1 MGVGYRQQLSSKWSF
16 KSSVFLIL
24 KMPTSQDLSIYWMIK
39 QIVLVSLTLNYKDTL
54 WSVPFET
61 SLGTEMALTIIPFL
75 FSKFICFNPIKG
87 VLLELN
93 SVISNRKA
101 TKLFFTSRFS
111 LSEKLHLET
120 GLAFNTTRYSCEI
133 FCSRKQ
139 FRLPYLWEVWSE
151 QDSPIDLLKTRRFMR
166 PLVKG
171 FRHQQFRKH

>member
-39 QIVLVSLTLNYKDTL
+39 QIVLVSTLNYKDTL

-75 FSKFICFNPIKG
+75 FQNYMLRNPIKG
-87 VLLELN
+87 VLLAQF
-93 SVISNRKA
+93 SNK
-101 TKLFFTSRFS
+101 TEKQLPKLFFTSRFS

-120 GLAFNTTRYSCEI
+120 GLAFNTTRYSL
-133 FCSRKQ
+133 R
-139 FRLPYLWEVWSE
+139 
-151 QDSPIDLLKTRRFMR
+151 DLLQANNSRLGYTFGKYGHRSRT
-166 PLVKG
+166 LL
-171 FRHQQFRKH
+171 